1 MARPVLDKNGSTQV
15 AVRIPN
21 SWLKEIDALMKR
33 QMVPGLSQKQA
44 DVLRELIRRGLNE
57 MKLGDR

>member
-21 SWLKEIDALMKR
+21 SWLKEIDALISR
-33 QMVPGLSQKQA
+33 QVVPGLKPKRA
-44 DVLRELIRRGLNE
+44 DILREVVRRGLNE
-57 MKLGDR
+57 MRGGR